1 MREKV
6 RENRKREKI
15 ERERE
20 RVEPIHQKCIRNK
33 HVREIQDETINN
45 RKQIKIISGNISDGM

>member
-6 RENRKREKI
+6 RENRK
-15 ERERE
+15 RE